1 MQYIPVAG
9 AVYTPVVALK
19 LPPRFHRP
27 LPDVD
32 HAPVMTAFA
41 ESVTFAVNAAKNP
54 DDPMTVDTIT
64 FPRGLDTITPAPASI
79 AVGVSIDIVEEDVN
93 LNVNDWVLPAK
104 RVYGVP
110 LVNVCPVP
118 AAIKIDPDVEFEN
131 VTENHGDGVP
141 VNDVPEP
148 SRM

>member
-9 AVYTPVVALK
+9 AVYTPVDVLK

-41 ESVTFAVNAAKNP
+41 DNETFAVNAAKNP
-54 DDPMTVDTIT
+54 DEPITVDTIT
-64 FPRGLDTITPAPASI
+64 FPRGLDTAIPAPASI
-79 AVGVSIDIVEEDVN
+79 AVGVSIDIVVDDVN
-93 LNVNDWVLPAK
+93 LNVNDCVLPEK
-104 RVYGVP
+104 RVYGAP

-118 AAIKIDPDVEFEN
+118 ADKRIDPEVVLEK